1 MLTYSPQNVVES
13 LRNAKN
19 LNAAVKN
26 FLKREVGGD
35 AKVGQFA
42 KDLRSA
48 FESRMTE
55 RADNFIAKA
64 LPSQEI
70 PLLSIVRYAYAEG
83 LAQIVESIA
92 NEHADNFA
100 KTYAAKNDGIELVDK
115 KNFEAILSKV
125 VTSLGNLL
133 TSHNIPNNNFMKNAV
148 LLFLLE
154 PEVFKA
160 AMPLFQKLS

>member
-1 MLTYSPQNVVES
+1 VLTYSPQNVVES

-35 AKVGQFA
+35 AKIGQFA
-42 KDLRSA
+42 KDLRAA
-48 FESRMTE
+48 FESRLPE
-55 RADNFIAKA
+55 RAEQFVSKA
-64 LPSQEI
+64 LPNQEI

-115 KNFEAILSKV
+115 KNFEAILTKV
-125 VTSLGNLL
+125 ANSLGDLL
-133 TSHNIPNNNFMKNAV
+133 TSQSIPKNNFMKNAV

-160 AMPLFQKLS
+160 AVPLFQKLS